1 MFRFNYFN
9 EFVRG
14 ELKNEITKRSIQY
27 GLTGSSWYFRRFGR
41 LNGIVVA
48 LTKESKFITR

>member
-41 LNGIVVA
+41 LNGIVVP
-48 LTKESKFITR
+48 LTKQSKFITR

>member
-1 MFRFNYFN
+1 MFHFNYFN

-14 ELKNEITKRSIQY
+14 ELKNEITNRIIQN
-27 GLTGSSWYFRRFGR
+27 GLTGSSWYFRRFER
-41 LNGIVVA
+41 LNGIVVP